1 MEELA
6 ACLTYEPDKD
16 LRNSMSLSEIEDL
29 DWTEQMQL
37 KHIKEKGSHM
47 LNHILTALSENYLR
61 DFFP

>member
-16 LRNSMSLSEIEDL
+16 PRNSMSLAEVEDL

-37 KHIKEKGSHM
+37 KHIREKGFHM
-47 LNHILTALSENYLR
+47 VNHILTALSENYLR
-61 DFFP
+61 DLFP